1 MRSGWKHWLCLW
13 MCMGLLMTG
22 CGASSAGAVSNPGTE
37 TSLAPE
43 AQQGPGTGSSLTSE
57 TQQDPGAKTSG
68 TGEKQ
73 SETETDKSG
82 TGEKAETEEKT
93 EIKEKAETEETSEK
107 EETMAATLLYQGHA
121 SIRIVTGDNKVI
133 YVDPFM
139 GEGYDLP
146 ADLILMTHGHYDH
159 TQDNMIEKKNEGC
172 TLIKWTDALK
182 DGVYQTSDLGY
193 VKVEPVE
200 AGYNKNHDSSECVGF
215 VLTFP
220 DGIKVYLS
228 GDTSTTPSMPDL
240 AKKEIDYAFLCC
252 DGVYNMD
259 VKEASECA
267 KVIGAK
273 HTIPYHMEPV
283 KDKTGFDQAAA
294 DAFEAPGKLIL
305 RPGEELELK

>member
-1 MRSGWKHWLCLW
+1 MKFKHRIGLCIGLGMSLWMLGCGNAADPSAGERTETVKETCAVPEESDGSTAAKTDRAEAGMRS
-13 MCMGLLMTG
+13 
-22 CGASSAGAVSNPGTE
+22 
-37 TSLAPE
+37 
-43 AQQGPGTGSSLTSE
+43 
-57 TQQDPGAKTSG
+57 
-68 TGEKQ
+68 
-73 SETETDKSG
+73 
-82 TGEKAETEEKT
+82 TEEAAGT
-93 EIKEKAETEETSEK
+93 AEEAAGVTEETAETTEK

-182 DGVYQTSDLGY
+182 NGVYQTSDLGY

-200 AGYNKNHDSSECVGF
+200 AGYNKNHDASECVGF

-228 GDTSTTPSMPDL
+228 GDTSTTPSMPEL

-252 DGVYNMD
+252 EGVYNMD